1 MREAVVDAKVAVAEI
16 QEAIARTDRELG
28 LERQRLADA
37 ERRGRLAGEI
47 QDQETVTVA
56 ERFTAK
62 HRERIAVLQ
71 HKLAAQREE
80 LALAER
86 ELEEMHTQLK
96 SAERDRPAMQGERS
110 TEQAWRD
117 VQGAGGARPGMD
129 LEDELLKSD
138 LDRAGREA
146 AAARQ
151 LEELKKKM
159 RKGLTTVLLLVLLQ
173 NLQQPPQPPPP
184 DFLKRAHTYSIV
196 AYDSVTGDL
205 GIAVQSKFPNV
216 GGLVPWA
223 RAGVGA
229 VATQSLSNTDYGEKG
244 LELIARGATAPEAMR
259 IIMRSDTRPSQR
271 QVGMVDAHGNA
282 ASWTGDS
289 TFDWAGGKTGGR
301 TDGQTGGKGQLIT
314 GRGYAAQANI
324 MVSDATVRNM
334 ADTFE
339 RTQGSLADRLIAAL
353 VAGQAGGGDRRGM
366 QSAALL
372 VVRANAGYLGTTD
385 RYIDIRVY
393 DAPDPIKELQRLYAL
408 HKLYFFTTDSADL
421 LPITPALQ
429 KELEAILL
437 VEPVNQPQKW
447 LAAPQPSLNDT
458 FLTALANFMYWE
470 NYDVRVR
477 MDGRIDRVALDD
489 IRKNR
494 KRR

>member
-1 MREAVVDAKVAVAEI
+1 M
-16 QEAIARTDRELG
+16 L
-28 LERQRLADA
+28 L
-37 ERRGRLAGEI
+37 
-47 QDQETVTVA
+47 
-56 ERFTAK
+56 
-62 HRERIAVLQ
+62 
-71 HKLAAQREE
+71 
-80 LALAER
+80 LALLQS
-86 ELEEMHTQLK
+86 LEQ
-96 SAERDRPAMQGERS
+96 S
-110 TEQAWRD
+110 
-117 VQGAGGARPGMD
+117 
-129 LEDELLKSD
+129 
-138 LDRAGREA
+138 
-146 AAARQ
+146 
-151 LEELKKKM
+151 
-159 RKGLTTVLLLVLLQ
+159 
-173 NLQQPPQPPPP
+173 PQPPPA

-223 RAGVGA
+223 KAGVGA

-244 LELIARGATAPEAMR
+244 LELLARGATAPEAMR
-259 IIMRSDTRPSQR
+259 IIMRGDTRPSQR
-271 QVGMVDAHGNA
+271 QVGMVDAHGNS

-289 TFDWAGGKTGGR
+289 TFDWAGGKTGR
-301 TDGQTGGKGQLIT
+301 QAVSRLGGKGELIV

-334 ADTFE
+334 AETFE
-339 RTQGSLADRLIAAL
+339 RSQGSLADRLIAAL
-353 VAGQAGGGDRRGM
+353 VAGQAGGGDKRGM

-372 VVRANAGYLGTTD
+372 VVRAKGGYLGGTD

-408 HKLYFFTTDSADL
+408 HKLYFFTSDSVDL
-421 LPITPALQ
+421 IPITPAVQ

-437 VEPVNQPQKW
+437 TEPANQPQKW
-447 LAAPQPSLNDT
+447 LVAPQPSLNDT

-477 MDGRIDRVALDD
+477 MDGKIDRVALED

-494 KRR
+494 AGRPRR